1 MTMFGCRV
9 RRLRRLR
16 GMKQGHLAELAGV
29 TQTTVSR
36 WESGAIRPSP
46 DLAAHVLGL
55 LGASTGR
62 EADRALKRLVETS
75 CLPVH
80 LVCDATHRLLAASP
94 AREREWQVAAAEFLG
109 ESVWPFATEEI
120 RRAEDRLDDLGW
132 HEPAAP
138 AVLLRT
144 GDNGVAR
151 MRIRNGPM
159 LWERVALED
168 GGWARL
174 CTSPVTTHD
183 SCVAP
188 MVDLR

>member
-1 MTMFGCRV
+1 MIMFGCRV

-16 GMKQGHLAELAGV
+16 GMKQSHLAELAGV

-36 WESGAIRPSP
+36 WESGAIRLSP
-46 DLAAHVLGL
+46 DLAARVLEVLG
-55 LGASTGR
+55 AR
-62 EADRALKRLVETS
+62 ADRAADRALKRLVETS
-75 CLPVH
+75 RLPVH
-80 LVCDATHRLLAASP
+80 LVCDTTHRLLAASP
-94 AREREWQVAAAEFLG
+94 AREREWTVAAAEFLG
-109 ESVWPFATEEI
+109 QSLWPFATGAI
-120 RRAEDRLDDLGW
+120 RAAEQRLDDLGW
-132 HEPAAP
+132 HESAAP

-174 CTSPVTTHD
+174 CTSPSATHE

-188 MVDLR
+188 AVDLR